1 LHSPHDAPQRIC
13 TQIIEDRHGLQSTII
28 TAQLPVNTWHETIGE
43 PTIADA
49 IMDRLIHAAYLLD
62 LQGES
67 MRKKTAPPNETGPPT
82 R

>member
-1 LHSPHDAPQRIC
+1 M
-13 TQIIEDRHGLQSTII
+13 
-28 TAQLPVNTWHETIGE
+28 NTWHETIGE